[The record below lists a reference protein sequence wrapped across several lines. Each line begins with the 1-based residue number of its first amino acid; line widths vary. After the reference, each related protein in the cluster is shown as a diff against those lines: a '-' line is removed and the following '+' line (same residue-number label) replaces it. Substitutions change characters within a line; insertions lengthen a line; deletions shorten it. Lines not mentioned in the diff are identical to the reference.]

1 MIGQRR
7 RWEVREQTP
16 ALALKIGQGR
26 ICSALDELS
35 LLRLDLAINAHIQ
48 HGTLRAIFA
57 DQHRR
62 GASA

>member
-1 MIGQRR
+1 
-7 RWEVREQTP
+7 VREQTP